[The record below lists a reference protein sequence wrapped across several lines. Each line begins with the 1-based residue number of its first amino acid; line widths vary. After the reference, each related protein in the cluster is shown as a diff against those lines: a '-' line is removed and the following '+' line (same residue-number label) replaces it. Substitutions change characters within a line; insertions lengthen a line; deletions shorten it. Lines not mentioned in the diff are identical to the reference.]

1 MTVVGQQWGLAEARQ
16 GILKGI
22 SSSPQRLPLTWK
34 ESTFSKV
41 TLCGTK
47 KVARNEILRGSRKPV
62 HDTLYTSCQGGR
74 AQRTQPDGRDSA
86 FRGPTLSAR
95 AEIEHQGKVAEL
107 PRALSLEEQQLALQK
122 H

>member
-22 SSSPQRLPLTWK
+22 SSSPKRLPLTWK

-62 HDTLYTSCQGGR
+62 HDTLYTSCQGGL

-86 FRGPTLSAR
+86 FRGPPLVSKSRDR
-95 AEIEHQGKVAEL
+95 ASGKGG
-107 PRALSLEEQQLALQK
+107 
-122 H
+122 